1 MKTMEKKFYK
11 TPVICLYGIQ
21 SGKILKSSVDIDDTE
36 TDNWGDSKGD
46 SGDWEDDDD
55 LDGGSA
61 IW

>member
-1 MKTMEKKFYK
+1 MKKYIMPISQVYELKLRNAILDTSLNDQEGGPME
-11 TPVICLYGIQ
+11 
-21 SGKILKSSVDIDDTE
+21 
-36 TDNWGDSKGD
+36 SKGD